1 MVYVCLVNPEV
12 VDSAGTLSENL
23 AYQIGLQRQQKKG
36 STARERQD
44 DKNRELDE
52 LLTRCKT
59 LQEA

>member
-1 MVYVCLVNPEV
+1 M
-12 VDSAGTLSENL
+12 VDSTGTLSENL